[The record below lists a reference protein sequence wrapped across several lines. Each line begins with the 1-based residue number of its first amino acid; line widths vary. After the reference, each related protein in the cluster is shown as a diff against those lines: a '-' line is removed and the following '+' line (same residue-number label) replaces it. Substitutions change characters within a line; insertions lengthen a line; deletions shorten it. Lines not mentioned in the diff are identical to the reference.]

1 VNLRSTVAALPR
13 PVQFTIGFYLAHLL
27 CSTWISS
34 SQGFLILA
42 LVSWFV
48 ALWKGHLSVP
58 WSPLYLPMGLYLA
71 GSTVAALAAPR
82 PLATLGELSE
92 WFVFLI
98 IPMGLSLYSAVPRLA
113 PVAFRV
119 LIFVASFASLWA
131 LYQYFVMGW
140 NDLEQRI
147 SGPAA
152 HVMTLSGILLAI
164 ALTMLAKIVWIRRW
178 ILIVPL
184 SVVLLALLLSYT
196 RSVWIGGIIGV
207 VWILSR
213 WRPRLVAALVPLV
226 LVGLLALPLA
236 LFGRVVSTFD
246 PEQTSNLDRL
256 RMVQAGAEIVRDH
269 PLFGVGT
276 GTIKEVY
283 PLYRL
288 PDAPRFRIPHLHNN
302 IAQLWAERG
311 VVPTVAY
318 LLLLAIVCR
327 ELWRRRNRA
336 PAEADGGVAAT
347 IALAVAGLFE
357 YNFGDGEVLMVWL
370 NLLALS
376 LRPLASGIPV
386 QTPAPDPAN

>member
-1 VNLRSTVAALPR
+1 VNLLPAVAALPR
-13 PVQFTIGFYLAHLL
+13 PVRLTVWFYLAHLL

-42 LVSWFV
+42 LLSWFV
-48 ALWKGHLSVP
+48 ALWKRQLTVP
-58 WSPLYLPMGLYLA
+58 WSAVYLPMGLFLA
-71 GSTVAALAAPR
+71 GSTVAALFSPS

-92 WFVFLI
+92 WFIFLI
-98 IPMGLSLYSAVPRLA
+98 IPMALSLYTAAPRLA
-113 PVAFRV
+113 PVALRV
-119 LIFVASFASLWA
+119 LIFMASFASLWA

-164 ALTMLAKIVWIRRW
+164 SLVMLAKIVWSRRL

-184 SVVLLALLLSYT
+184 SIVLLALLLSYT

-226 LVGLLALPLA
+226 LVGLLALPLS

-311 VVPTVAY
+311 VVPVAAY
-318 LLLLAIVCR
+318 LLLLGVVCR
-327 ELWRRRNRA
+327 ELWSRRKDA
-336 PAEADGGVAAT
+336 PAESDGGVAAT

-370 NLLALS
+370 SLLAFA
-376 LRPLASGIPV
+376 LRPLAPGSSPDAPP
-386 QTPAPDPAN
+386 PAPAN